1 MTSPA
6 AAAATMNWLTT
17 SDIASALVGAGFGE
31 VYGTMGSTQM
41 LAVRSLAVSILAR
54 MMSQST
60 TLTTAIPSLNA
71 DQKNQLIVGVL
82 SGVIER
88 CIYRHQYRSH
98 WNRSVETFEIRRQ
111 IIDRWINCVIYV
123 FCSIYYKT
131 HSRYIMQDLLS
142 MWQ

>member
-1 MTSPA
+1 MTAPV
-6 AAAATMNWLTT
+6 ATMNWLTT

-60 TLTTAIPSLNA
+60 TLTTAIPSLDA

-82 SGVIER
+82 SGVI
-88 CIYRHQYRSH
+88 S
-98 WNRSVETFEIRRQ
+98 
-111 IIDRWINCVIYV
+111 
-123 FCSIYYKT
+123 YYKKQSLLKGVFT
-131 HSRYIMQDLLS
+131 GISIDLIGIEVLKLLKFDDKALIGGS
-142 MWQ
+142 TA

>member
-1 MTSPA
+1 MTAPA
-6 AAAATMNWLTT
+6 AAVATMKWLTT

-60 TLTTAIPSLNA
+60 TLNTAIPSLDA

-82 SGVIER
+82 SGAI
-88 CIYRHQYRSH
+88 S
-98 WNRSVETFEIRRQ
+98 
-111 IIDRWINCVIYV
+111 
-123 FCSIYYKT
+123 YYKKQSVLKSVFT
-131 HSRYIMQDLLS
+131 GISIDLIGSEVLKLLKFDDKS
-142 MWQ
+142 LIGGSTA

>member
-1 MTSPA
+1 MTSPV

-31 VYGTMGSTQM
+31 VYGTMGSMQM

-60 TLTTAIPSLNA
+60 TLTTAIPSLDT

-82 SGVIER
+82 SGAI
-88 CIYRHQYRSH
+88 S
-98 WNRSVETFEIRRQ
+98 
-111 IIDRWINCVIYV
+111 
-123 FCSIYYKT
+123 YYKKQSLLKGVFT
-131 HSRYIMQDLLS
+131 GISIDLIGMEVLKILKLNDTALIGGS
-142 MWQ
+142 TV

>member
-1 MTSPA
+1 MTAP
-6 AAAATMNWLTT
+6 AATMNWLTS

-60 TLTTAIPSLNA
+60 TLTTAIPSLDA

-82 SGVIER
+82 SGAI
-88 CIYRHQYRSH
+88 S
-98 WNRSVETFEIRRQ
+98 
-111 IIDRWINCVIYV
+111 
-123 FCSIYYKT
+123 YYKKQSLLKSVFT
-131 HSRYIMQDLLS
+131 GISIDLIGTEVLKLLKFDDKALIGGS
-142 MWQ
+142 TA

>member
-1 MTSPA
+1 MTAPA

-60 TLTTAIPSLNA
+60 TLNTAIPSLNA

-82 SGVIER
+82 SGVI
-88 CIYRHQYRSH
+88 S
-98 WNRSVETFEIRRQ
+98 
-111 IIDRWINCVIYV
+111 
-123 FCSIYYKT
+123 YYKKQNLLKGVFT
-131 HSRYIMQDLLS
+131 GVSIDLIGTEVLKLLKFDDKS
-142 MWQ
+142 LIGGSTV

>member
-1 MTSPA
+1 MTAPA
-6 AAAATMNWLTT
+6 AAVATMNWLTT

-60 TLTTAIPSLNA
+60 TLTKAIPSLDA

-82 SGVIER
+82 SGAI
-88 CIYRHQYRSH
+88 S
-98 WNRSVETFEIRRQ
+98 
-111 IIDRWINCVIYV
+111 
-123 FCSIYYKT
+123 YYKKQSVLKSVFT
-131 HSRYIMQDLLS
+131 GISIDLIGMEVLKLLKFDDKS
-142 MWQ
+142 LIGGSTA

>member
-1 MTSPA
+1 MASPA

-60 TLTTAIPSLNA
+60 TLTTAIPSLDA

-82 SGVIER
+82 SGAI
-88 CIYRHQYRSH
+88 S
-98 WNRSVETFEIRRQ
+98 
-111 IIDRWINCVIYV
+111 
-123 FCSIYYKT
+123 YYKKQSLLKSVFT
-131 HSRYIMQDLLS
+131 GISIDLIGTEVLKLLKFDDKALIGGS
-142 MWQ
+142 TA

>member
-1 MTSPA
+1 MTAPA
-6 AAAATMNWLTT
+6 AAASTMNWLTT
-17 SDIASALVGAGFGE
+17 SDIASALVGAGFSE

-82 SGVIER
+82 SGVI
-88 CIYRHQYRSH
+88 S
-98 WNRSVETFEIRRQ
+98 
-111 IIDRWINCVIYV
+111 
-123 FCSIYYKT
+123 YYKKQNLLKGVFT
-131 HSRYIMQDLLS
+131 GVSIDLIGTEVLKLLKFDDKS
-142 MWQ
+142 LIGGSTV